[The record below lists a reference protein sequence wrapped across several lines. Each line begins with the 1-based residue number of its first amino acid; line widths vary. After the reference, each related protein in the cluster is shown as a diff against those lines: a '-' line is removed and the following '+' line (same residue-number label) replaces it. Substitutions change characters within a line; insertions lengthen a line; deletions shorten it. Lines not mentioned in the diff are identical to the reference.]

1 MLSKSG
7 GHFSDGGAT
16 IIARLFGAEPKREKV
31 LELMQAHTV
40 FALRHAP
47 PTSKFVAMAGDILA
61 QDESTWI
68 ESLYARG
75 YNGLLLLE
83 QIADAQYEVVGHAF
97 YQIRDQRMFIFDLFT
112 VPRRQH
118 QGVCAKLCL
127 TLAEMALWAKPE
139 LVEFH
144 VAEGMNEAVNQLI
157 AKKLAP
163 QLTVG
168 FTQDLVKP
176 WIFKITA

>member
-7 GHFSDGGAT
+7 SHFTDGGAT
-16 IIARLFGAEPKREKV
+16 IIASLFGTEPKREKV
-31 LELMQAHTV
+31 LKLMRAHTH

-61 QDESTWI
+61 QDETTWI
-68 ESLYARG
+68 ESLQLRG
-75 YNGLLLLE
+75 YSGLMLLE
-83 QIADAQYEVVGHAF
+83 QIGDEQYEVVGHAF
-97 YQIRDQRMFIFDLFT
+97 YQIRDDRMFIFDLFT
-112 VPRRQH
+112 LPRRQH

-127 TLAEMALWAKPE
+127 TLADAALWAKPE

-168 FTQDLVKP
+168 FTQDEAKP